1 MDWKIFNDEEL
12 PGAEV
17 YYLPNLID
25 KETSARWKLELEQL
39 QTWYHPNLRVY
50 GRTVTQSRSI
60 AAYATTPDLSLKY
73 SGQTVQMHYPYPA
86 IVKEIQDIVENA
98 LGLGQHI
105 NPSFPRE
112 DEPIDGEAT
121 GFNHVMLNR
130 YDDGSVYIGK
140 HSDTKE
146 NKVIASLS
154 LGAPRTFTMTPRK
167 GSPGKSVK
175 WVLGNGSLVVMQ
187 GKTQDNWKHEI
198 PKEPKVTEGRIS
210 LTFRQLQ
217 EVK

>member
-1 MDWKIFNDEEL
+1 MVTPWSFTSNSEL
-12 PGAEV
+12 SVDGCV
-17 YYLPNLID
+17 G
-25 KETSARWKLELEQL
+25 
-39 QTWYHPNLRVY
+39 YHPNLKVY

-98 LGLGQHI
+98 LGLGEHF
-105 NPSFPRE
+105 NPSLPRE
-112 DEPIDGEAT
+112 DDPIDGAAT

-140 HSDTKE
+140 HGDSKE
-146 NKVIASLS
+146 NKVRNHLVYCHPTNSNGPQVIASLS
-154 LGAPRTFTMTPRK
+154 LGAPRTFIMTPRK
-167 GSPGKSVK
+167 GYPGKPVK

-187 GKTQDNWKHEI
+187 GKTQDNWKV
-198 PKEPKVTEGRIS
+198 PT
-210 LTFRQLQ
+210 LCF
-217 EVK
+217 